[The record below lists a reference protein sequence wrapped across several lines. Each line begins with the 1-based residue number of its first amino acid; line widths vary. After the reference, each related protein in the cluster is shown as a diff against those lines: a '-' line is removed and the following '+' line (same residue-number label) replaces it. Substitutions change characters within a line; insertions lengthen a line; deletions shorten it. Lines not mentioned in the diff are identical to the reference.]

1 MPERITASP
10 RVREAGLF
18 LLRVALLGSAILV
31 LKDRRARAA
40 ALHQLAQMARQ
51 LIG

>member
-1 MPERITASP
+1 MKRITTSP

-18 LLRVALLGSAILV
+18 LLRVATLGSAILV
-31 LKDRRARAA
+31 LKDPKARAA
-40 ALHQLAQMARQ
+40 AINQLAQMARQ

>member
-1 MPERITASP
+1 MQRLTTSR

-18 LLRVALLGSAILV
+18 LLRVAALGSSILV

-40 ALHQLAQMARQ
+40 AFHQLGQMARQ
-51 LIG
+51 WLAG

>member
-1 MPERITASP
+1 MRRITASP

-18 LLRVALLGSAILV
+18 LLRVAALGSAVLV
-31 LKDRRARAA
+31 LKDPKARAA
-40 ALHQLAQMARQ
+40 AINQLGQMARQ

>member
-1 MPERITASP
+1 MRRLTASP

-18 LLRVALLGSAILV
+18 LLRVAALGSAILV
-31 LKDRRARAA
+31 LKDPKARAA
-40 ALHQLAQMARQ
+40 AFNQLGQMARQ

>member
-1 MPERITASP
+1 MRQITASP

-18 LLRVALLGSAILV
+18 LLRVVALGSAVLV
-31 LKDRRARAA
+31 LKDPKARVAA
-40 ALHQLAQMARQ
+40 FNQLSQMARQ

>member
-1 MPERITASP
+1 MRRLTASP

-18 LLRVALLGSAILV
+18 LLRVATLGSAILV
-31 LKDRRARAA
+31 LKDPKARAA
-40 ALHQLAQMARQ
+40 AINQLGQMARQ